1 MMKRLRGRNLKHPG
15 CLIGVTTGLIIGIIL
30 AGILAAV
37 FNVLLNTVLLIWLGL
52 TVGLGA
58 IGWIVGS
65 QLSSKFPA
73 EEDVPEDSGSA

>member
-1 MMKRLRGRNLKHPG
+1 MKRLRGRNLKHPG
-15 CLIGVTTGLIIGIIL
+15 CLTGVTTGLTIGIIL

-37 FNVLLNTVLLIWLGL
+37 FNVPLNTLLLIWLSL

-65 QLSSKFPA
+65 RLSSKLPV
-73 EEDVPEDSGSA
+73 EKDMPEDSSSV